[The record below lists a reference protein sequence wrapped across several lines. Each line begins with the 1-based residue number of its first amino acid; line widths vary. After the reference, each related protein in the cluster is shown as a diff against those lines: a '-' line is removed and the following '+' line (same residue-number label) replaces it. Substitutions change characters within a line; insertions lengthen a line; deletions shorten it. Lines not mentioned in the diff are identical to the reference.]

1 MRVRH
6 RRNGAERTVELDSRL
21 DGFTVADLARALGGE
36 LDEPAGGTAEG
47 DNKLDAESADGN
59 AGDAESA
66 DGNAGGAES
75 ADGNAGGAESAE
87 SNAGGAEPADGK
99 ARRFECTDG
108 GAGVC
113 IDGCWHSPDIPLSSV
128 SIWEGALLEIAPGCE
143 QSPLP
148 PSRRSRRPGGRAPA
162 ALSW

>member
-36 LDEPAGGTAEG
+36 LDEPAGGPSEG
-47 DNKLDAESADGN
+47 DNKLDADSP
-59 AGDAESA
+59 

-75 ADGNAGGAESAE
+75 ADGNAGGADSPDG
-87 SNAGGAEPADGK
+87 NAGGAEPADGK
-99 ARRFECTDG
+99 ARRSECTDG

-113 IDGCWHSPDIPLSSV
+113 IDGCWHSPDTPLSSV